1 MKILI
6 LITARAGSKRIAK
19 KNKKL
24 LGKKPLI
31 FWTLKVAKKIK
42 NICDILVSTDDSE
55 IAIYSKKNGA
65 LVPWLRP
72 KKISLDKSSSLQ
84 VALHAI
90 KWYENKVKKI
100 NGLLLLQPTSPFR
113 NIGRINNAINLFIK
127 KKTNSILSVSKYN
140 GKQKDFFSVTNKKV
154 KTIDSNKKI
163 KELYS
168 PNGNFYLL
176 SINKLKKDKNFF
188 SNGSRVIKIN
198 SKIESLDIDTK
209 KDWLLANKFKKHL
222 RK

>member
-1 MKILI
+1 MKILT
-6 LITARAGSKRIAK
+6 LITARAGSKRIIK

-42 NICDILVSTDDSE
+42 NICDILVSTDDNE
-55 IAIYSKKNGA
+55 IAIFSKKNGA

-72 KKISLDKSSSLQ
+72 KKISSDKSSSLQ

-100 NGLLLLQPTSPFR
+100 DGLLLLQPTSPFR
-113 NIGRINNAINLFIK
+113 NIDRINNVINLFIK

-140 GKQKDFFSVTNKKV
+140 GKQKDFFSVSNKKV
-154 KTIDSNKKI
+154 KTIHSNNKI

-176 SINKLKKDKNFF
+176 SINKLKKDKKFF
-188 SNGSRVIKIN
+188 SSGSRVIKIN
-198 SKIESLDIDTK
+198 SRIESLDIDTK
-209 KDWLLANKFKKHL
+209 EDWLLANKFKKHL